1 MSSSFS
7 PAQLE
12 RFRRE
17 AKKLSRES
25 SITHSE
31 ALDRIAIRRGFK
43 NWSLLVKHSEALPAI
58 SRTEPPSASR
68 NARHRY
74 YLHGDVVEGEP
85 RKCYCTRCDALVDLS
100 HFQPGSGHED
110 GKDGDRFLSSLAR
123 WNTLAPS
130 KKGSRYRPAD
140 AENVLQHAAE
150 AARAA
155 LEAARS
161 PFHKWLERQRDR
173 NDDVGDL
180 ACDVFRDKRFP
191 VGASTRREV
200 EDYLSRYGDHVISA
214 VHEAWREYQE
224 PTMKTLAQAL
234 AEKLG
239 ITASEA
245 EGLVDAEPQELT
257 GNSGEMTYSYLF
269 DFTNHASPRLRAK
282 LLEKHGSLQLEVGPS
297 FFETV
302 RDQVV

>member
-1 MSSSFS
+1 MSRHAGLPAHKAKSYRQRRESISSLALTSQGRSWLGVWAHRSHRDRGVQDMSISFS

-43 NWSLLVKHSEALPAI
+43 NWSLLVKYSEALSAI

-68 NARHRY
+68 NARQRY

-85 RKCYCTRCDALVDLS
+85 RQCYCARCDALVDLS
-100 HFQPGSGHED
+100 HFQPGNGHED

-173 NDDVGDL
+173 NDEVGDL
-180 ACDVFRDKRFP
+180 ACDVFG
-191 VGASTRREV
+191 VS
-200 EDYLSRYGDHVISA
+200 SRNGKN
-214 VHEAWREYQE
+214 R
-224 PTMKTLAQAL
+224 TLCLVVPAQHN
-234 AEKLG
+234 
-239 ITASEA
+239 
-245 EGLVDAEPQELT
+245 D
-257 GNSGEMTYSYLF
+257 
-269 DFTNHASPRLRAK
+269 
-282 LLEKHGSLQLEVGPS
+282 
-297 FFETV
+297 
-302 RDQVV
+302 